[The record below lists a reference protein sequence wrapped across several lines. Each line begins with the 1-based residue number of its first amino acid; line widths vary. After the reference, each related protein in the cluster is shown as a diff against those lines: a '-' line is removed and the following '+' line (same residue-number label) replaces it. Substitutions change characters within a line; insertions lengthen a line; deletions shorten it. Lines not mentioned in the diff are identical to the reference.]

1 MTPRLAVTQEQAED
15 IASAFAMKRAWAP
28 VTLRLPERPTMPCP
42 TCEGS
47 LSVGEPGFTYYGI
60 PEPGSYEACPDCMD
74 DHGIPD
80 GAVPIPERTRVRVEY
95 PCDVCDGSGRG
106 SLDGRPQDW
115 LMCGECNGKGWHPVA
130 LATLTEVH
138 AALADGQPYRWYV
151 TLSDIKPVE
160 ADQ

>member
-28 VTLRLPERPTMPCP
+28 VTMRLPERPTMP
-42 TCEGS
+42 
-47 LSVGEPGFTYYGI
+47 Y
-60 PEPGSYEACPDCMD
+60 D
-74 DHGIPD
+74 DPSPLRYHDFRPID
-80 GAVPIPERTRVRVEY
+80 VPIPEGTRVRVEY

>member
-1 MTPRLAVTQEQAED
+1 MTPRLAVTREQAEAFYVVD
-15 IASAFAMKRAWAP
+15 RGQASRSWSLRRGP

-42 TCEGS
+42 GCEASGS
-47 LSVGEPGFTYYGI
+47 WWLCDLECQEGTW
-60 PEPGSYEACPDCMD
+60 
-74 DHGIPD
+74 
-80 GAVPIPERTRVRVEY
+80 PIPEGARVRIEY
-95 PCDVCDGSGRG
+95 PCNVCDGTGRG

-130 LATLTEVH
+130 FATLTEVH

-160 ADQ
+160 ADHDEPI

>member
-28 VTLRLPERPTMPCP
+28 VTMRLPERPTMPCLICRGRRFYSKP
-42 TCEGS
+42 IASVSGVHMGQITCRH
-47 LSVGEPGFTYYGI
+47 
-60 PEPGSYEACPDCMD
+60 C
-74 DHGIPD
+74 
-80 GAVPIPERTRVRVEY
+80 GAQGVVPIPEGTRVQVGWWDADE
-95 PCDVCDGSGRG
+95 PHMLGT
-106 SLDGRPQDW
+106 
-115 LMCGECNGKGWHPVA
+115 WHPVA
-130 LATLTEVH
+130 TATLTEVH

>member
-1 MTPRLAVTQEQAED
+1 MTPRLAVTQEQAEVVGSVLTGPNGD
-15 IASAFAMKRAWAP
+15 QA
-28 VTLRLPERPTMPCP
+28 VLRLPERPTMRPECHV
-42 TCEGS
+42 CE
-47 LSVGEPGFTYYGI
+47 
-60 PEPGSYEACPDCMD
+60 PDCALALA
-74 DHGIPD
+74 
-80 GAVPIPERTRVRVEY
+80 AVPIPERTRVRVEY
-95 PCDVCDGSGRG
+95 PCNVCDGTGRG

-160 ADQ
+160 ADHDEPI